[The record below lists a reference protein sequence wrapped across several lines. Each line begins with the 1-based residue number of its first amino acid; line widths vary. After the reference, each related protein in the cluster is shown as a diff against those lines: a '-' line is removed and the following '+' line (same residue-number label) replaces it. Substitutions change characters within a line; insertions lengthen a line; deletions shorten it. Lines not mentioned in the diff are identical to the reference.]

1 MQLKHPLPGQ
11 QFSQSNF
18 EVCLVWLVFNL
29 FSTICV
35 QVCVC
40 LFIAVS
46 ITDVGLNMFFMSYS
60 RMQLAKQTGWETA
73 HPTPSQTAETDHK
86 AGIISL

>member
-1 MQLKHPLPGQ
+1 MQLKQSLPGQ

-18 EVCLVWLVFNL
+18 EVFLAWLVFNL

-35 QVCVC
+35 KMCVC

-60 RMQLAKQTGWETA
+60 RMQLAKQAGWETA
-73 HPTPSQTAETDHK
+73 HPTPSQTAETDHT

>member
-1 MQLKHPLPGQ
+1 MQLKQSLPGQ

-18 EVCLVWLVFNL
+18 KVFLAWLVFNL

-35 QVCVC
+35 QVCVCVC

-46 ITDVGLNMFFMSYS
+46 ITDVGLNMFFMSNS
-60 RMQLAKQTGWETA
+60 RMQLAKQTGWETT
-73 HPTPSQTAETDHK
+73 HPTPSQTVETDHTH
-86 AGIISL
+86 S

>member
-1 MQLKHPLPGQ
+1 MQLKQSLPGQ

-18 EVCLVWLVFNL
+18 EVFLAWLVFNL

-40 LFIAVS
+40 VFVYS
-46 ITDVGLNMFFMSYS
+46 SLNYRRRPKHVFY
-60 RMQLAKQTGWETA
+60 E
-73 HPTPSQTAETDHK
+73 
-86 AGIISL
+86 